1 MTGEKENREY
11 YKNTFDEVHASDHLL
26 RKVEAMGK
34 EYNKKKSTRILRRS
48 CVAAAALALALVSS
62 NIICYAATGSSWF
75 ITVTTWDGKEL
86 PSEPGTYELEDGTVY
101 TVKDLVE
108 EAGKSIT
115 EEEESSSD
123 EETVDLLEESREG
136 EEGNVISYPFSD
148 SYILEVPQRD
158 K

>member
-123 EETVDLLEESREG
+123 QEIVDLLEESREG
-136 EEGNVISYPFSD
+136 EEGNVILYPSSD
-148 SYILEVPQRD
+148 SYILEVPSER
-158 K
+158 